1 MGRRCPVF
9 GNDVP
14 RKVWNAES
22 LYLHEHALRHLERDH
37 LNEMRE
43 TERFWRKALWDS
55 NNRSVD
61 AALSAA
67 NNRLDG
73 MNEFRKT
80 IEDLQ
85 GAMITRKEAYG
96 LLAGSVG
103 LVVGLI
109 EIIGKFAK

>member
-1 MGRRCPVF
+1 MARR
-9 GNDVP
+9 
-14 RKVWNAES
+14 RWNSES
-22 LYLHEHALRHLERDH
+22 LYLHEQTLRHLERDH

-55 NNRSVD
+55 NNRAVD
-61 AALSAA
+61 AALDSA
-67 NNRLDG
+67 NKRLDG

-103 LVVGLI
+103 LVVGIITII
-109 EIIGKFAK
+109 EKFM

>member
-1 MGRRCPVF
+1 MTRR
-9 GNDVP
+9 
-14 RKVWNAES
+14 VWNSES
-22 LYLHEHALRHLERDH
+22 LYLHTEALRELEKHHRDA
-37 LNEMRE
+37 MRE
-43 TERFWRKALWDS
+43 TERFWRESLWTV

-61 AALSAA
+61 AALESA
-67 NNRLDG
+67 NKRLDG
-73 MNEFRKT
+73 MNEFRRT

-109 EIIGKFAK
+109 EIIGKFTK

>member
-1 MGRRCPVF
+1 MSKPV
-9 GNDVP
+9 
-14 RKVWNAES
+14 WSTQA
-22 LYLHEHALRHLERDH
+22 LYLHEQTLRHLERDH
-37 LNEMRE
+37 LSEMRE

-61 AALSAA
+61 AALASA
-67 NNRLDG
+67 NKRLDG

-96 LLAGSVG
+96 LLAGAVG
-103 LVVGLI
+103 LILGLI
-109 EIIGKFAK
+109 EIIDKFK